1 MCLGRDLE
9 RCTNL
14 ELELLVLIAGMLRH
28 RETQAQLERADWRD
42 PRETETVTI
51 PQAVRA
57 RAGATLARIAP
68 DVTAVEEGEDA
79 QRAVITRTRQR
90 EGQLNV
96 THYHAR
102 TADRCAR
109 CRVARTQRARLITAN
124 RADTA
129 GVVVLENRLGW
140 AGDALAV
147 AALQVKAEYEATCER
162 VVILRL
168 GVDLDVR
175 RITRRRAVFRV
186 RLRVI
191 TAARDQRA
199 VPIVARPADRHRHG
213 VHHPAEFLHV
223 VDISLP
229 RGGIDV
235 ERVLPEAFPELHRL

>member
-1 MCLGRDLE
+1 MCPGRDLE
-9 RCTNL
+9 RCTDL

-28 RETQAQLERADWRD
+28 RETQAQLERADRRD
-42 PRETETVTI
+42 PRQTETVTI

-57 RAGATLARIAP
+57 RAGATLSRIAP

-90 EGQLNV
+90 EGQLDV
-96 THYHAR
+96 THCHAR
-102 TADRCAR
+102 TADRISR
-109 CRVARTQRARLITAN
+109 GRVARTQRARFITAN

-129 GVVVLENRLGW
+129 GVVVLENWVRL
-140 AGDALAV
+140 AFQALTV
-147 AALQVKAEYEATCER
+147 AALQVKAEHETARER

-186 RLRVI
+186 CLRVI

-199 VPIVARPADRHRHG
+199 VA
-213 VHHPAEFLHV
+213 
-223 VDISLP
+223 
-229 RGGIDV
+229 
-235 ERVLPEAFPELHRL
+235 